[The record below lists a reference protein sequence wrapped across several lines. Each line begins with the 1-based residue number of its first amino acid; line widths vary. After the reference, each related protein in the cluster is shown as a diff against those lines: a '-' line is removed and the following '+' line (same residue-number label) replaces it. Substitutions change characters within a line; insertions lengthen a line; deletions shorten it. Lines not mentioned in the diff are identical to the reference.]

1 MLYLTYSLYVK
12 EDTMTAQRQSSP
24 SVRAATTADVPFLA
38 RTEFEAS
45 LAPFGR
51 SFWDDLLSESGTD
64 TVVFLEAVLREG
76 ASSWGAVED
85 FIVLEVEGTAAAA
98 CAVFAPDEHA
108 ALGPLNLDRLD
119 RVAAALSWTAETAA
133 AFRAAYQGIWSGG
146 ADFLKPQAELIVE
159 SVAVVPEFR
168 GRGLGDALMLAA
180 FDRARARGAA
190 NVGIMVIHGNDA
202 AKALYEKHFEPY
214 ATFHAAYF
222 DHAIPGLTKFRATL
236 AD

>member
-1 MLYLTYSLYVK
+1 
-12 EDTMTAQRQSSP
+12 MTARRHSSP
-24 SVRAATTADVPFLA
+24 SVRAATAADVPFLA
-38 RTEFEAS
+38 RTAFEAS
-45 LAPFGR
+45 LPPFGR
-51 SFWDDLLSESGTD
+51 SFWDDLLKESGTD
-64 TVVFLEAVLREG
+64 TVAFLEAVLREG

-85 FIVLEVEGTAAAA
+85 FIILDVEGAPAAA

-119 RVAAALSWTAETAA
+119 GVAAALSWTAETAA
-133 AFRAAYQGIWSGG
+133 AFGAAYQGIWSGG

-159 SVAVVPEFR
+159 SVAVAPAFR

-190 NVGIMVIHGNDA
+190 NLGIMVIHGNDA

-222 DHAIPGLTKFRATL
+222 DHAFPGLTKFRANL
-236 AD
+236 VE